1 MQNAAPAEPETR
13 DAGQA
18 DAGKRRIE
26 WAFASMP
33 VLQKIRKQF
42 IRDQPLAGASVS
54 VCLPVAAE
62 SANLMVT
69 LRDGGAFVSIC
80 TANTMPGDDDVL
92 ASLERD
98 YGIVAQPA
106 DAALSGTARR
116 LVIEEG
122 ATMFRALHTGPAD
135 ASETVIGGTEG
146 TSSGISRIR
155 RAAADKGLRYP
166 VIAVNEAPT
175 PQLIQTSC
183 GTGQCV
189 LDAITRTTNTLFAG
203 ATVVV
208 SGYGAAG
215 AGIASRARGL
225 GASVI
230 VTEVDP
236 ARAVAAVMDGF
247 RVMPLADAAGVGEIF
262 ITASHCRSVVGRE
275 AIEKLKDGAI
285 LCNAG
290 HGSVEIDLECLG
302 RVSTA
307 KRTVREFVEE
317 YRMRDGRKVLVLCGG
332 AVVHLT
338 AGDGYPAS
346 VRDMSFATQAL
357 SAAHIVRNAGSLGKQ
372 VYAVPD
378 AIDNQ
383 VARMKLDAM
392 GVSIDRL
399 TIEQEKYLGAWNE

>member
-1 MQNAAPAEPETR
+1 
-13 DAGQA
+13 
-18 DAGKRRIE
+18 
-26 WAFASMP
+26 MP

-54 VCLPVAAE
+54 VCLPVTAE

-69 LRDGGAFVSIC
+69 LRDGGASVSVC
-80 TANTMPGDDDVL
+80 TASSLQGDEDVL
-92 ASLERD
+92 ASLMRD
-98 YGIVAQPA
+98 YGIATLPP
-106 DAALSGTARR
+106 DAAFSESAKR
-116 LVIEEG
+116 LLLEEG
-122 ATMFRALHTGPAD
+122 ATMFRILHTAPAD
-135 ASETVIGGTEG
+135 VAMNVIGSTEG
-146 TSSGISRIR
+146 TSAGISRIR
-155 RAAADKGLRYP
+155 RAAADNRLRYP
-166 VIAVNEAPT
+166 VIAVNEGPT
-175 PQLIQTSC
+175 PQLVQTSC
-183 GTGQCV
+183 GTGQSV

-208 SGYGAAG
+208 CGYGAAG
-215 AGIASRARGL
+215 TGIASRARGL

-247 RVMPLADAAGVGEIF
+247 RVMPLADAASIGEIF
-262 ITASHCRSVVGRE
+262 ITASHCRGVIGRE
-275 AIEKLKDGAI
+275 VIDKLKDGAI

-290 HGSVEIDLECLG
+290 HGSVEIDLDCLG
-302 RVSTA
+302 RVTTA

-357 SAAHIVRNAGSLGKQ
+357 SAEHIVKNAGSLGNH